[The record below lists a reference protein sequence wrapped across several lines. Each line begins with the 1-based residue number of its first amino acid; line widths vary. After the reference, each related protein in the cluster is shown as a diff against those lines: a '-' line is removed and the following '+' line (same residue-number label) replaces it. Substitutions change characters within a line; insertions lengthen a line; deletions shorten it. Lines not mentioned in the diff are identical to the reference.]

1 MTCKKCGKEV
11 RDGIAFCPFCGAS
24 LKEEPVVAVEPVK
37 ASEPV
42 IKKEVVKKEKK
53 PINKKPFIIGG
64 IAVAVI
70 AVVVACVMLF
80 VGRNIDKTI
89 EKYMEAIRQ
98 EDEELLLEI
107 MFPKDARDD
116 GEDWYADGAIDDLL
130 EDMNEEVKSISV
142 VNSVDADEKV
152 SAMIDEIFDEADIDV
167 EYTALKIVNINIQ
180 YKKDAEREQTTTYDI
195 NGNVLDDNK
204 ELSQL
209 IAYKVGNKWYILPG
223 VFEYCVDVWQ
233 SEDIQSAEEISTAIQ
248 SALCS
253 EEVYNSFQP
262 YYDVVIDLESD
273 LEYLPES
280 VQAAIMGYLNSV
292 PEIQHT
298 YDGATGFSFVVSS
311 NGIVTVYISTETN
324 PAEWQV
330 YPTVESGYDYGVVD
344 EITTED
350 MPVNPEYSYVKLISE
365 QSPIMGYWQ
374 SDTVGMYI
382 GYNVSGGDEGF
393 TVYLQSQDFGFR
405 LLHSYKNYKYSGGN
419 SFVQFIHEPQYE
431 TNWCEKFK
439 IDVIDND
446 TITLSTSDIGQN
458 DVVCLEPQEYT
469 FKRAELD
476 KETLLQYEGTWIDGG
491 DVFSNYGTYG
501 NIKDLAYCDECG
513 SIHDKDYV
521 EKEYNCY
528 HSSNYVSLYDG
539 KTLHYIFPSEG
550 LYIEELDAV
559 CYTAYSYYVDDNK
572 MDYESGAYGGGG
584 SEYYIYFRD
593 GSDEAKVAEALN
605 AYQGYIDENNL
616 DIRGYELVYIND
628 DDIPELCAFDIIDD
642 PRLLLYNATDKD
654 VKCMYSSGGYQYK
667 ERENIIVVFS
677 HVGGSEAYSLMEI
690 NDSITDFVELD
701 YVRLDRIDDNYVYYY
716 NDEVSD
722 EATYNA
728 FIEKYREY
736 TQIGVSRRYTT
747 ILEAYENLGITEY
760 GYSLYHIE
768 AMSYDNGVLY
778 IKGDDGE
785 EISYPVADDCVWE
798 DTAFS
803 EVIANISYEEL
814 EDTWLEE
821 REYYLT
827 YEENNYNFYDV
838 YVVVKDEQI
847 IRVYTAHN

>member
-1 MTCKKCGKEV
+1 MFCTSCGNQIP
-11 RDGIAFCPFCGAS
+11 DGSTVCPFCGAW

-37 ASEPV
+37 AFEPV
-42 IKKEVVKKEKK
+42 VNKEVVKKEKK

-70 AVVVACVMLF
+70 AVVVVCVMLF
-80 VGRNIDKTI
+80 VGRDIDKTI
-89 EKYMEAIRQ
+89 DMYVEAIRE

-142 VNSVDADEKV
+142 VNSVEADEKV
-152 SAMIDEIFDEADIDV
+152 SVMVDEIFDEADIDV

-180 YKKDAEREQTTTYDI
+180 YKKNAEREQTTTYDI
-195 NGNVLDDNK
+195 NGNVLDDKK

-262 YYDVVIDLESD
+262 YYDVVIDLEND

-280 VQAAIMGYLNSV
+280 VQTAIMGYLKSV

-324 PAEWQV
+324 PTEWQV

-344 EITTED
+344 EIATEET
-350 MPVNPEYSYVKLISE
+350 PVNPEYSYVKLISE

-374 SDTVGMYI
+374 SDRAGMYI

-393 TVYLQSQDFGFR
+393 AIYLQSQDFASYSGFE
-405 LLHSYKNYKYSGGN
+405 LLHSYNGYKYNGGVGN
-419 SFVQFIHEPQYE
+419 IIFSKDSDMGTSKYDIQI
-431 TNWCEKFK
+431 
-439 IDVIDND
+439 IDND
-446 TITLSTSDIGQN
+446 TIKL
-458 DVVCLEPQEYT
+458 VVNNRYEYDGSPIFAEYT
-469 FKRAELD
+469 FKRGEITE
-476 KETLLQYEGTWIDGG
+476 ETLSQYEGTWIDGG
-491 DVFSNYGTYG
+491 DMFSNYGTYG
-501 NIKDLAYCDECG
+501 NVKALAYCDECG

-528 HSSNYVSLYDG
+528 HSSKYVSLYDG
-539 KTLHYIFPSEG
+539 KTLHYIFPDEG
-550 LYIEELDAV
+550 LCLEDLYAV
-559 CYTAYSYYVDDNK
+559 CYTDYSYYIDDNK
-572 MDYESGAYGGGG
+572 MDYETGSIGGGN
-584 SEYYIYFRD
+584 EYYVYFRD

-736 TQIGVSRRYTT
+736 TQIGASRRYTT
-747 ILEAYENLGITEY
+747 VLEAYENLGITEY

-798 DTAFS
+798 FDSPFS
-803 EVIANISYEEL
+803 VVSTPI
-814 EDTWLEE
+814 
-821 REYYLT
+821 T
-827 YEENNYNFYDV
+827 YEEIESDWQDCRSEYLEYGEELNYSV
-838 YVVVKDEQI
+838 TAVVKDDQVV
-847 IRVYTAHN
+847 RVYTVHN

>member
-1 MTCKKCGKEV
+1 MTCKNCGKEV

-24 LKEEPVVAVEPVK
+24 LKEEPVVAVEPEK

-42 IKKEVVKKEKK
+42 VKKEVVKKEKK

-80 VGRNIDKTI
+80 AGRNIDKTI
-89 EKYMEAIRQ
+89 EKYMEAIRE

-152 SAMIDEIFDEADIDV
+152 SAMVDEIFDEAGVDIK
-167 EYTALKIVNINIQ
+167 YTELKIVNINIQ
-180 YKKDAEREQTTTYDI
+180 DDLSIHYVNGERIEDKKE
-195 NGNVLDDNK
+195 V
-204 ELSQL
+204 SQM

-223 VFEYCVDVWQ
+223 VFEYCVDTWQ

-280 VQAAIMGYLNSV
+280 VQTAIMGYLNSV

-324 PAEWQV
+324 PTEWQV

-344 EITTED
+344 EIATEET
-350 MPVNPEYSYVKLISE
+350 PVNLEYSYVKLISE
-365 QSPIMGYWQ
+365 QSPIAGYWQ
-374 SDTVGMYI
+374 SDRAGMYI

-393 TVYLQSQDFGFR
+393 SVYLQSQDFYFT
-405 LLHSYKNYKYSGGN
+405 LLHSLEDFSYSGGTGN
-419 SFVQFIHEPQYE
+419 I
-431 TNWCEKFK
+431 KFK
-439 IDVIDND
+439 GNTEYNNAIFDIQVIDEDTLKLVYTDVKYMND
-446 TITLSTSDIGQN
+446 ELVNG
-458 DVVCLEPQEYT
+458 EYI
-469 FKRAELD
+469 FKRGEIT
-476 KETLLQYEGTWIDGG
+476 KETLSQYEGNWIDGG
-491 DVFSNYGTYG
+491 DVFSNFGYYG
-501 NIKDLAYCDECG
+501 NVKMLSYCDECG

-521 EKEYNCY
+521 ENEYNCY
-528 HSSNYVSLYDG
+528 HSSKYVSLYDG
-539 KTLHYIFPSEG
+539 KTLHYIFPHEG
-550 LYIEELDAV
+550 LSIEGVGDV
-559 CYTAYSYYVDDNK
+559 CYVGDSYAIDGDMMQYDTYVH
-572 MDYESGAYGGGG
+572 GGGG
-584 SEYYIYFRD
+584 EEYVFFRD
-593 GSDEAKVAEALN
+593 GSDEAKVAETLN
-605 AYQGYIDENNL
+605 AYQEYIDNDNNL
-616 DIRGYELVYIND
+616 
-628 DDIPELCAFDIIDD
+628 
-642 PRLLLYNATDKD
+642 
-654 VKCMYSSGGYQYK
+654 
-667 ERENIIVVFS
+667 
-677 HVGGSEAYSLMEI
+677 SEYASAYSLFYL
-690 NDSITDFVELD
+690 NDDSIPEAMVTDATDGRMTGYIMTYSDGKVEALSLVCACDVKFQEKQNKLYVYSSPSDGYYGSSFYSLDNGKFVETDRFNYMEEFGIPEDIITYQQNGNVVSEDVYNSELAEAEKNFDLD
-701 YVRLDRIDDNYVYYY
+701 SSAYII
-716 NDEVSD
+716 
-722 EATYNA
+722 TYSNL
-728 FIEKYREY
+728 Y
-736 TQIGVSRRYTT
+736 Q
-747 ILEAYENLGITEY
+747 AYLNLGVTEY

-778 IKGDDGE
+778 IRGDDGE

-798 DTAFS
+798 FDSPFS
-803 EVIANISYEEL
+803 VVSTPI
-814 EDTWLEE
+814 
-821 REYYLT
+821 T
-827 YEENNYNFYDV
+827 YEEIESDWQDCRSEYLEYGEELNYSV
-838 YVVVKDEQI
+838 TAVVKDDQVV
-847 IRVYTAHN
+847 RVYTVHN

>member
-1 MTCKKCGKEV
+1 MFCTSCGNQIP
-11 RDGIAFCPFCGAS
+11 DGSTVCPFCGAS

-37 ASEPV
+37 AFEPV
-42 IKKEVVKKEKK
+42 VNKEVVKKEKK

-70 AVVVACVMLF
+70 AVVVVCVMLF
-80 VGRNIDKTI
+80 VGRDIDKTI
-89 EKYMEAIRQ
+89 DMYVEAIRE

-152 SAMIDEIFDEADIDV
+152 SAMVDEIFDEADIDV

-180 YKKDAEREQTTTYDI
+180 YKKNAEREQTTTYDI
-195 NGNVLDDNK
+195 NGNVLDDKK

-262 YYDVVIDLESD
+262 YYDVVIDLEND

-280 VQAAIMGYLNSV
+280 VQTAIMGYLKSV

-324 PAEWQV
+324 PTEWQV

-344 EITTED
+344 EIATEET
-350 MPVNPEYSYVKLISE
+350 PVNLEYSYVKLISE
-365 QSPIMGYWQ
+365 QSPILGYWQ
-374 SDTVGMYI
+374 SDRAGMYI
-382 GYNVSGGDEGF
+382 GYNVSGGNEGF
-393 TVYLQSQDFGFR
+393 AIYLQSQDFASNSGFE
-405 LLHSYKNYKYSGGN
+405 LLHSYNGYKYNGGAGN
-419 SFVQFIHEPQYE
+419 IIFS
-431 TNWCEKFK
+431 
-439 IDVIDND
+439 IDSDLGTSKYDIQIVDND
-446 TITLSTSDIGQN
+446 TIKL
-458 DVVCLEPQEYT
+458 VVNNRYEYDGSPIFAEYT
-469 FKRAELD
+469 FKRGEIA

-491 DVFSNYGTYG
+491 EVFLDSYPYGSVM
-501 NIKDLAYCDECG
+501 NLAYCDECG
-513 SIHDKDYV
+513 SIHV
-521 EKEYNCY
+521 KEYEEREYYCY
-528 HSSNYVSLYDG
+528 HNDSYVCLYDG
-539 KTLHYIFPSEG
+539 KTLHYVFPFEG
-550 LYIEELDAV
+550 LWNEGVAPVSYHGATYTIEGNRLKH
-559 CYTAYSYYVDDNK
+559 S
-572 MDYESGAYGGGG
+572 DYLHGGGGG
-584 SEYYIYFRD
+584 SDYMFFRD

-736 TQIGVSRRYTT
+736 TQIGASRRYTT

-798 DTAFS
+798 FDSPFS
-803 EVIANISYEEL
+803 VVSTPI
-814 EDTWLEE
+814 
-821 REYYLT
+821 T
-827 YEENNYNFYDV
+827 YEEIESDWQDCRSEYLEYGEELNYSV
-838 YVVVKDEQI
+838 TAVVKDDQVV
-847 IRVYTAHN
+847 RVYTVHN

>member
-24 LKEEPVVAVEPVK
+24 LKEEPVVAVEPEK

-42 IKKEVVKKEKK
+42 VKKEVVKKEKK

-180 YKKDAEREQTTTYDI
+180 YKKDSEREQTTTYDI

-280 VQAAIMGYLNSV
+280 VQTAIMGYLNSV

-350 MPVNPEYSYVKLISE
+350 TPVNPEYSYVKLISE

-374 SDTVGMYI
+374 SDRAGMYI

-393 TVYLQSQDFGFR
+393 SVYLQSQDFYFT
-405 LLHSYKNYKYSGGN
+405 LLHSLEDFSYSGGTGN
-419 SFVQFIHEPQYE
+419 I
-431 TNWCEKFK
+431 KFK
-439 IDVIDND
+439 GNTEYNNAIFDIQVIDEDTLKLVYTDVKYMND
-446 TITLSTSDIGQN
+446 ELVNG
-458 DVVCLEPQEYT
+458 EYI
-469 FKRAELD
+469 FKRGEIT
-476 KETLLQYEGTWIDGG
+476 KETLSQYEGNWIDGG
-491 DVFSNYGTYG
+491 DVFSNFGYYG
-501 NIKDLAYCDECG
+501 NVKMLSYCDECG

-521 EKEYNCY
+521 ENEYNCY
-528 HSSNYVSLYDG
+528 HSSKYVSLYDG
-539 KTLHYIFPSEG
+539 KTLHYIFPHEG
-550 LYIEELDAV
+550 LSIEGVGDV
-559 CYTAYSYYVDDNK
+559 CYVGDSYAIDGDMMQYDTYVH
-572 MDYESGAYGGGG
+572 GGGG
-584 SEYYIYFRD
+584 GERYIFFRD

-736 TQIGVSRRYTT
+736 TQIGASRRYTT
-747 ILEAYENLGITEY
+747 IFEAYENLGITEY

-798 DTAFS
+798 FDSPFS
-803 EVIANISYEEL
+803 EASTPI
-814 EDTWLEE
+814 
-821 REYYLT
+821 T
-827 YEENNYNFYDV
+827 YEEIESDWQDCRSEYLEYGEELNYSV
-838 YVVVKDEQI
+838 TAVVKDDQVV
-847 IRVYTAHN
+847 RVYTVHN